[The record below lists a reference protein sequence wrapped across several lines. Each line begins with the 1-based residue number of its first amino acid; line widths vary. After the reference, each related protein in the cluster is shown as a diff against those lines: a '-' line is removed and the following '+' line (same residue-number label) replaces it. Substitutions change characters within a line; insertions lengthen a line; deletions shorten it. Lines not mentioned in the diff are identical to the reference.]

1 MDNSATQDSSLVDR
15 PVRRG
20 WVMAAVL
27 LATIMQVIDIT
38 IAAVAIPRMQGNLS
52 SSPDQISWVLTSYVV
67 ATAIITPTVGWMSA

>member
-1 MDNSATQDSSLVDR
+1 MDSSGTQSAASLAS
-15 PVRRG
+15 PTRRG

-52 SSPDQISWVLTSYVV
+52 ATSDQIS
-67 ATAIITPTVGWMSA
+67 VGIKSSVCLK